1 MPLDSSL
8 NLFLAGNGIVTI
20 GLILNQNDSTKEA
33 ITSRNSTSP
42 SNPLEKFTW
51 GCVLLQLILLLLQ
64 TKVTDF

>member
-42 SNPLEKFTW
+42 SNPLEN
-51 GCVLLQLILLLLQ
+51 LLGVSCTINSFILQ

>member
-42 SNPLEKFTW
+42 SNPLEKF
-51 GCVLLQLILLLLQ
+51 GVCLI
-64 TKVTDF
+64 TKFFYYFKQSD

>member
-42 SNPLEKFTW
+42 P
-51 GCVLLQLILLLLQ
+51 IL
-64 TKVTDF
+64 